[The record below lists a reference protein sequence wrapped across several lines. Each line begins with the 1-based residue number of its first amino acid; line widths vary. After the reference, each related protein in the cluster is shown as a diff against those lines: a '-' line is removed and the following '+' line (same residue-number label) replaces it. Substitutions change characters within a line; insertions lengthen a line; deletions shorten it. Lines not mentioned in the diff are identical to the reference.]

1 MITQLKKF
9 IYSLSGFFLVFII
22 GIIGYIGI
30 EGYSLLNA
38 FYMTSITL
46 GTVGFSE
53 VVPLSD
59 SGKIFTAILIFAGL
73 TVYIYSIS
81 TLTSLIIEGEL
92 KNYFKDVKMNNK
104 INKLNGHFIV
114 VGYGRTGERVVEN
127 FKNSNLDFLVIEKS
141 SEAIEKMKK
150 KYPNPPLYILGDAT
164 EDSVLRSAGIE
175 KAGTLIPVLSDDTG
189 NLFITMSGRLLNPKI
204 KIITRI
210 NDFSN
215 YEKLKKVGATKILSS
230 FDVTGDR
237 IYSMAIESNLLSFQD
252 MVDTYRNAKDLNLAR
267 ILITEKSKFIEI
279 SLSEAGLPK
288 KLGIIVIGIERNS
301 ELLINPKASTVL
313 NLKDRL
319 LVMGT
324 MEQIKNLEELC

>member
-9 IYSLSGFFLVFII
+9 INSLLGFFLVFII
-22 GIIGYIGI
+22 GVSGFFWI
-30 EGYSLLNA
+30 EEYSLLNS

-59 SGKIFTAILIFAGL
+59 SGKIFTSILIFAGL

-92 KNYFKDVKMNNK
+92 KKYFKDVKMNNK
-104 INKLNGHFIV
+104 INKLQNHFII
-114 VGYGRTGERVVEN
+114 VGYGRTGERIVEN
-127 FKNSNLDFLVIEKS
+127 FRNSNLEFLIIEKNPEVIE
-141 SEAIEKMKK
+141 MLKK
-150 KYPNPPLYILGDAT
+150 KYTNPPLYILGDAT
-164 EDSVLRSAGIE
+164 EDSVLINAGIE
-175 KAGTLIPVLSDDTG
+175 RSGTLIPVLSDDTG
-189 NLFITMSGRLLNPKI
+189 NLFITMSGKLLNPKI
-204 KIITRI
+204 KVITRI
-210 NDFSN
+210 NDYSN

-252 MVDTYRNAKDLNLAR
+252 MVDTYKNAKDLNLAR
-267 ILITEKSKFIEI
+267 ILITEKSKFTNNA
-279 SLSEAGLPK
+279 LSYAELPK
-288 KLGIIVIGIERNS
+288 KIGIIVIGIERDE

-324 MEQIKNLEELC
+324 MDQIKKLEDLC